1 MSTFST
7 QGDSKPQKDAFTLAD
22 YGNPTPHWLH
32 THSCLCIIRRCWL
45 AAQEADAP
53 KQQQCRKG
61 YDPFIGDNNGYGFL
75 NSAD

>member
-1 MSTFST
+1 
-7 QGDSKPQKDAFTLAD
+7 
-22 YGNPTPHWLH
+22 LH
-32 THSCLCIIRRCWL
+32 TFGGHRSPRSRW
-45 AAQEADAP
+45 AAIEEADAP